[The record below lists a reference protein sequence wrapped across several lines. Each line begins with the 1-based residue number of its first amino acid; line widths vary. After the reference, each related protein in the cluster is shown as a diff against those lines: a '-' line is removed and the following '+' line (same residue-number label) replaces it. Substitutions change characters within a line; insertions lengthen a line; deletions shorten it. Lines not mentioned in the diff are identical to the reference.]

1 MAKFRLPIFSLATG
15 EISPDMAG
23 RIDHDKYASSCRL
36 CLNAITRPHGSAY
49 RRSGTQHINAA
60 KNADKAS
67 VLFDFDFNSTVSQS
81 YIIEAGNLYL
91 RFFMDGGVILKTGA
105 PYEVTTPWTDAQVA
119 TLRHW
124 QSSDVVYFTHG
135 NVAPRQLVR
144 LGHDNWTLS
153 ALDFR
158 IPGWD
163 LEITDANADSRKDG
177 KQGDTLVLP
186 AGREFDGKM
195 ICKGTNPAN
204 AVRWYEYHGNGYW
217 KADAGATKTLTFKD
231 APSLASGSLEIK
243 AIHDASGKLSSEWQE
258 LETDSSAPKEWTG
271 TNWPRLV
278 CMYEDRL
285 ILASTPQQ
293 PLNYWASRTG
303 HYTDFRKN
311 TSTDGE
317 PLDDDAIWKSVSGSR
332 VNPIM
337 WMVDT
342 EDLFMG
348 TKSSEVRMWSG
359 TDGEPLTPSACQTKR
374 TGALGASEVPGQLV
388 GNSVLY
394 VSRSGRKVRQ
404 LAFRSMDYRYSS
416 QEITL
421 LSQHITGP
429 GIRDIAYCVE
439 PDGVL
444 WAART
449 DGLLCA
455 CTYLPEQNVVGWH
468 RHVLGGGGKVESL
481 ASIPGASGD
490 ELWMVV
496 RRLNADGST
505 RRDIERLA
513 PAFEA
518 LNADGTEK
526 TDAREGFFVDSG
538 LTYRGA
544 AVSEVGGLSHLEGKT
559 VQVLADGVV
568 LAPRVVS
575 AGKITLDRPASLVH
589 AGLGYTTDIEPM
601 PLDIPVQ
608 NGTSKVVPKKITAAT
623 LRVLHTVGGK
633 VAAGTQADRLF
644 EKIMQAVGEILPGQA
659 PKLFSGYRRVT
670 LSSGS
675 ELDAAVCVRQDEPL
689 PLTLIAVYPEVVVE

>member
-1 MAKFRLPIFSLATG
+1 MAKFRPPIFSLATG

-23 RIDHDKYASSCRL
+23 RIDHEKYASSCRL

-49 RRSGTQHINAA
+49 RRPGSPHIHPA
-60 KNADKAS
+60 KYADKEC
-67 VLFDFDFNSTVSQS
+67 VLLDFDFNSTESQS
-81 YIIEAGNLYL
+81 YIIEVGNLYM
-91 RFFMDGGVILKTGA
+91 RFFMNSGIILSDGT
-105 PYEVTTPWTDAQVA
+105 PYEMVTPWSDAQVP

-124 QSSDVVYFTHG
+124 QSSDVVYLTHG
-135 NVAPRQLVR
+135 NVGPRNLIR
-144 LGHDNWTLS
+144 RGHADWTLE
-153 ALDFR
+153 AMDFR

-163 LEITDANADSRKDG
+163 LEITDSSADGKKDG

-186 AGREFDGKM
+186 AAREFDSKM
-195 ICKGTNPAN
+195 IVKGTNPAGD
-204 AVRWYEYHGNGYW
+204 VRWYEYHGDGYW
-217 KADAGATKTLTFKD
+217 KAEAAATKTLTFKD
-231 APSLASGSLEIK
+231 TPSLSSGSLEIK
-243 AIHDASGKLSSEWQE
+243 AIHTAAGVLNTDWLE
-258 LETDSSAPKEWTG
+258 LETDSSAPPEWTG

-311 TSTDGE
+311 TSTDGT
-317 PLDDDAIWKSVSGSR
+317 PLDDDAIWKLVSGSR
-332 VNPIM
+332 INPIM

-359 TDGEPLTPSACQTKR
+359 TDGEPLTPAACQTKR

-421 LSQHITGP
+421 LAQHITGP

-444 WAART
+444 WCVRT

-468 RHVLGGGGKVESL
+468 RHALGGDGKVESL
-481 ASIPGASGD
+481 ASIPGANGD

-505 RRDIERLA
+505 RRDIEHLA

-518 LNADGTEK
+518 LNDDGTENL
-526 TDAREGFFVDSG
+526 DAREGFFLDSG
-538 LTYRGA
+538 LTYRGDP
-544 AVSEVGGLSHLEGKT
+544 VSEVSGLEHLEGKS
-559 VQVLADGVV
+559 VQILADGCDMP
-568 LAPRVVS
+568 ARVVTG
-575 AGKITLDRPASLVH
+575 GKVTLDRAASLIHV
-589 AGLGYTTDIEPM
+589 GLGYVSDIEPM

-608 NGTSKVVPKKITAAT
+608 SGTTKVMPKKITAAYV
-623 LRVLHTVGGK
+623 RVLNTVGGK
-633 VAAGTQADRLF
+633 AAAGTSADRLF
-644 EKIMQAVGEILPGQA
+644 EAFLPEVSEIVPGEA
-659 PKLFSGYRRVT
+659 PRLFSGNRRVT

-675 ELDAAVCVRQDEPL
+675 ELDAVVCIRQDAPY
-689 PLTLIAVYPEVVVE
+689 PLTVVAVYPEVVIE